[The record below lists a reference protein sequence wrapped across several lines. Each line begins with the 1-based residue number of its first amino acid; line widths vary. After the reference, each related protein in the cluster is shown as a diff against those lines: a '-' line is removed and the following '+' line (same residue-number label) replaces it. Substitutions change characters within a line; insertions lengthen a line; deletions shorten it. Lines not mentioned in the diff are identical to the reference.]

1 MNQMK
6 LLTLLLGLTA
16 LVTGAYFVKKGDTL
30 WDLSETF
37 LNDPFAWPDLW
48 ENNRHIEDPH
58 WIYPG
63 DSIYFGENDSVSD
76 TMPPAQPKDQN
87 LCNSSIPDSALPK
100 TVTPVGC
107 DENDSRGDQFE
118 NLLGNLR
125 SKSKIEK
132 KKKVTDEYF
141 YQQRPESKIFNG
153 YYQVLSPDVL
163 KLDELK
169 NDSRWFSVQSGE
181 RSTPLLH
188 MPENEI
194 VVGVG
199 YKTNSNIKKGG
210 LVEVWQTKTI
220 EYLNP
225 VSKNTEKTAL
235 LQIGGY
241 AKITAIGDTLSRAIL
256 VQSFKEINIEKSKA
270 KLKEPY
276 SAINVKGY
284 STINEVKVDEMGYV
298 LYSIDPAL
306 VIGAYSYIIIDKG
319 TKSGYNAG
327 DGVAIWEEDL
337 SDPGLPPR
345 LLGRGIVTRA
355 KQEQATVLIRE
366 IYSNNR
372 RIKLGHRISLTH
384 KAQLVQ

>member
-6 LLTLLLGLTA
+6 LLTLMLGLTA

-30 WDLSETF
+30 WDLSGTF
-37 LNDPFAWPDLW
+37 FNDPFAWPDLW

-63 DSIYFGENDSVSD
+63 DSIYIGEHDIASVKESK
-76 TMPPAQPKDQN
+76 PVNKN
-87 LCNSSIPDSALPK
+87 LCTSTIPDSTLPK
-100 TVTPVGC
+100 TVVPVGC
-107 DENDSRGDQFE
+107 DESDSRGDQFE
-118 NLLGNLR
+118 NMLGNLR
-125 SKSKIEK
+125 SKSKISK
-132 KKKVTDEYF
+132 KKKASDEYF

-153 YYQVLSPDVL
+153 YYQVLSPDIYT
-163 KLDELK
+163 LDELK
-169 NDSRWFSVQSGE
+169 NDSSWFSVQSGE
-181 RSTPLLH
+181 IKSPLLH
-188 MPENEI
+188 LPEKEI
-194 VVGVG
+194 VVGIGLKV
-199 YKTNSNIKKGG
+199 NSNLKKGD
-210 LVEVWQTKTI
+210 LVEIWQAKTI

-225 VSKNTEKTAL
+225 ETKQTVQNAL
-235 LQIGGY
+235 LQIAGY

-256 VQSFKEINIEKSKA
+256 VQNFKEINIAKSKA

-284 STINEVKVDEMGYV
+284 NPVNEVKMDDMGYV

-306 VIGAYSYIIIDKG
+306 IVGAYSYIVINKG
-319 TKSGYNAG
+319 TSSGYNTG
-327 DGVAIWEEDL
+327 NGIAIWEEDL

-345 LLGRGIVTRA
+345 LLGRGIITRS
-355 KQEQATVLIRE
+355 KQNQAAVLIRE

-384 KAQLVQ
+384 EAILVQ